1 MLAAEE
7 RIIGGRAE
15 MQHEVHVKAAL
26 DGLGG
31 HAPFG
36 HHRAMR
42 VLRIEKGAEILP
54 KFDGLR
60 PTLVRLDEAR
70 RHIDAEAVR
79 AQTQPETH
87 DVLDCLACCE
97 RGGRIG
103 RHHPWTGTF
112 RIAIIERRLIGKE
125 IDSSRAVPLRNAADT
140 GDIGTLPNGVC
151 PNVPVGILVSFRLH
165 GRAEPGVLNGRM
177 PGDEVDED
185 VHPPRMRRV
194 KKILGVVVGAV
205 AGRDLLV
212 IAHVVARVAEGR
224 IVPGI
229 DPDRITA

>member
-1 MLAAEE
+1 
-7 RIIGGRAE
+7 
-15 MQHEVHVKAAL
+15 MQHEVHVEAAL

-31 HAPFG
+31 NAPLG

-42 VLRIEKGAEILP
+42 VLRIEKGAEVLP
-54 KFDGLR
+54 ELNSLR
-60 PTLVRLDEAR
+60 PALIRLDEAR
-70 RHIDAEAVR
+70 RHVDAEAVR
-79 AQTQPETH
+79 AQVQPEAH
-87 DVLDCLACCE
+87 DVLDRLARCE

-103 RHHPWTGTF
+103 RHHPRTGALC
-112 RIAIIERRLIGKE
+112 ISVIERGLIGKE
-125 IDSSRAVPLRNAADT
+125 VDRRRAVPLRNAADA
-140 GDIGTLPNGVC
+140 GEIGTLPNGVC
-151 PNVPVGILVSFRLH
+151 PDIAVGILVFFGLH
-165 GRAEPGVLNGRM
+165 GRAEPGMLNGRM

-185 VHPPRMRRV
+185 VHPPRVRRV
-194 KKILGVVVGAV
+194 EKVLGVVVGAV